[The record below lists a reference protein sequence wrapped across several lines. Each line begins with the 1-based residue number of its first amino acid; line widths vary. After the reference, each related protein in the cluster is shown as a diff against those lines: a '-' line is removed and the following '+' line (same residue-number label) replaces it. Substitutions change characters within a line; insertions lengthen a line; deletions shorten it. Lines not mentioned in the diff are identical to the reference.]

1 MRTLPWAILVAL
13 VCATRSGHAQGPAS
27 GNPPAAA
34 RAPESK
40 AGAALAAAP
49 APPDI
54 PLVAPADTD
63 ERIDSGLEK
72 VRSRDFKNAA
82 ALFYGVYQ
90 NLPLIDS
97 RRDLASYHLAVSLA
111 DLDLTQAAV
120 EHYLEIVSGR
130 RSPELMDEALTAL
143 KQLYE
148 RRLVGDG
155 KFIEDVLYG
164 TQFTGLSPEV
174 ADFVE
179 YLQALTD
186 IRHGFLKWGR
196 VRLEV
201 LARSNRAHSF
211 SARYALAVEQI
222 AKHED
227 DAAAK
232 ELNDIVESKADLPFE
247 VRNQARLALG
257 RILYEKKQYDDAW
270 RMYSSVDSPLPLQD
284 VVMVERAWDRVASGD
299 QQRALGLLVGL
310 EAPVFHAI
318 FSPERYLIR
327 GIALRRICQYR
338 AAHLAVRAF
347 RTDYGQALEKI
358 KNRASLRDDSMIRS
372 WAIEGTP
379 SLKAA
384 WRIQSILNREKA
396 TLAAVADKA
405 LRAHLETIYTSAL
418 ATTGRAIERD
428 IAGAV
433 DDVADELLR
442 IDEQM
447 SLVDYEMGAGLF
459 KSGEAKT
466 LGAPRSI
473 DIPQGTDDVYF
484 KFDGEYWSDE
494 LGDYSVLLTDR
505 CVR

>member
-1 MRTLPWAILVAL
+1 MLFAL
-13 VCATRSGHAQGPAS
+13 ACAARPVHAQGAAS
-27 GNPPAAA
+27 GSLPAAA
-34 RAPESK
+34 SPPSSK
-40 AGAALAAAP
+40 AGAALPAAP
-49 APPDI
+49 APPEI
-54 PLVAPADTD
+54 APVAPADTN
-63 ERIDSGLEK
+63 ERIDRGLERL
-72 VRSRDFKNAA
+72 RSGDLKSAA
-82 ALFYGVYQ
+82 ALFYAVYQ
-90 NLPLIDS
+90 TLPLVDS

-111 DLDLTQAAV
+111 GLELTQAAV

-130 RSPELMDEALTAL
+130 RSPELMDQALSAL

-155 KFIEDVLYG
+155 RFVEAVLYG
-164 TQFTGLSPEV
+164 AQFTGLSPEV

-196 VRLEV
+196 ARLEV

-211 SARYALAVEQI
+211 SARYALAVQQI
-222 AKHED
+222 AQHED

-247 VRNQARLALG
+247 VRNQARLALA
-257 RILYEKKQYDDAW
+257 RILYEKKRYEDAW
-270 RMYSSVDSPLPLQD
+270 RTYSSVDSPLPLQD

-347 RTDYGQALEKI
+347 RSDYGHVLEKI
-358 KNRASLRDDSMIRS
+358 KGRASLRDDPMIRS
-372 WAIEGTP
+372 WAVESTSP
-379 SLKAA
+379 LRTA

-396 TLAAVADKA
+396 TLGVVDDKP
-405 LRAHLETIYTSAL
+405 LRVHLDTIYTSAL
-418 ATTGRAIERD
+418 ATTSRAIERD
-428 IAGAV
+428 LTDAV
-433 DDVADELLR
+433 DQVADELLR

-459 KSGEAKT
+459 KSGEATT
-466 LGAPRSI
+466 LGAPKSI
-473 DIPQGTDDVYF
+473 DIPQGTDQVYF

-494 LGDYSVLLTDR
+494 LGDYSVLATDR